1 MYEYIDNI
9 LILLQIFCFM
19 KISKNE
25 DKTRSLSVILFNNF
39 MSGQNDKIF
48 LEKIGKITFKTFLR
62 NLISF

>member
-25 DKTRSLSVILFNNF
+25 NKTRSLSVILFNCSTILCQAKMTKYF
-39 MSGQNDKIF
+39 
-48 LEKIGKITFKTFLR
+48 
-62 NLISF
+62 